1 MADRQAAWGIDI
13 GQAGLKAVRR
23 LKYAEAAGQVMAV
36 AFDYVPHAKIL
47 SQPDAKPD
55 ELIAQALQTFLSRN
69 QVKGDAIVVSVPGQT
84 ALARFISLPPVDQ
97 NQNPR
102 DCEVRSQ
109 ATNPLRA
116 GRRDLGHTGA
126 WQRRI
131 GGRPDSRPEV
141 GLFA

>member
-1 MADRQAAWGIDI
+1 
-13 GQAGLKAVRR
+13 
-23 LKYAEAAGQVMAV
+23 MAV

-97 NQNPR
+97 TKIHEIVKYEAKQQIPFALE
-102 DCEVRSQ
+102 DVIWDYQVLGSGES
-109 ATNPLRA
+109 A
-116 GRRDLGHTGA
+116 GDLILDA
-126 WQRRI
+126 
-131 GGRPDSRPEV
+131 EV